1 MTKTIAK
8 SISYILNS
16 TGMNLT
22 IIFVILKICGIISWN
37 WFWVFFPFILS
48 GGLTL
53 ITLIILT
60 VILFIVK

>member
-8 SISYILNS
+8 GISYILNS
-16 TGMNLT
+16 TGVDVT
-22 IIFVILKICGIISWN
+22 IIFVILKISGIISWT
-37 WFWVFFPFILS
+37 WFWIFFPFIIS

-60 VILFIVK
+60 IILFIIK

>member
-8 SISYILNS
+8 GISYILNS
-16 TGMNLT
+16 TGVDVT
-22 IIFVILKICGIISWN
+22 IIFVILKISGIISWN
-37 WFWVFFPFILS
+37 WFWIFFPFIIS

-60 VILFIVK
+60 IILFIIK